1 MKVAQSPPTLCNPRL
16 WAARLLCPWNSPGQN
31 TGVGSC
37 SFLQG
42 FSSPGDF
49 PNPGIKSRSPA
60 LLGGSLLS
68 EPPGKPKN
76 TGVGSLT
83 LLQGIFLTQEWNWG
97 LLHCRWIFFTSR
109 ATGKPQNVVWY
120 HLYVGSIKH
129 NKLMTITT
137 RKRTHRLVELRLCE
151 GTYINR
157 MAS

>member
-1 MKVAQSPPTLCNPRL
+1 MFLSFQLFSKCYLSWKLCL
-16 WAARLLCPWNSPGQN
+16 VLTCN
-31 TGVGSC
+31 TWKLSRV
-37 SFLQG
+37 
-42 FSSPGDF
+42 
-49 PNPGIKSRSPA
+49 IKHVP
-60 LLGGSLLS
+60 
-68 EPPGKPKN
+68 
-76 TGVGSLT
+76 
-83 LLQGIFLTQEWNWG
+83 QGIFPPQGSNSG
-97 LLHCRWIFFTSR
+97 LLHCRWILHHLSHQGSPRILEWVAYSFSRGSSWPRNGTGVSCIAGGFFFTSR

>member
-16 WAARLLCPWNSPGQN
+16 WPARLLCPWNSPGQN

-49 PNPGIKSRSPA
+49 PNPGIESRSSA

-97 LLHCRWIFFTSR
+97 LLHCRWIFLLAELLGSPTM
-109 ATGKPQNVVWY
+109 
-120 HLYVGSIKH
+120 LY
-129 NKLMTITT
+129 NITYMWD
-137 RKRTHRLVELRLCE
+137 L
-151 GTYINR
+151 
-157 MAS
+157 